1 MPPCVA
7 HVIGLDVRNG
17 SGEHFVCGLRDWAR
31 CQVRLFQRTVRS
43 LRDWLRMKNI
53 LVQGNRQADV
63 AKAWTEAYRTSVL
76 TEFYC
81 SWPLGFQG
89 QTEAPHGNG

>member
-1 MPPCVA
+1 MA

-17 SGEHFVCGLRDWAR
+17 SGEHSVCSSRDWGR
-31 CQVRLFQRTVRS
+31 CQVRLFQRTVCG
-43 LRDWLRMKNI
+43 LRDWLSMKNI

-63 AKAWTEAYRTSVL
+63 AKAGTEAYRTSVL

-81 SWPLGFQG
+81 PWPLGFQG